1 MRRALIV
8 DDSRAMRLIV
18 GKVVKANGFETIE
31 AANGQEALLRLRE
44 SGDVPVD
51 LALVDWNMPV
61 MDGLSFVRAARAE
74 GFTTLP
80 IIMITTEGSKEYV
93 TRAMEAGANEYL
105 MKPFTKESL
114 RDKLTI
120 LGFSGFSGS
129 SDLLGVGTKQ

>member
-8 DDSRAMRLIV
+8 DDSRVMRRIV
-18 GKVVKANGFETIE
+18 GKVVKENGFETIE
-31 AANGQEALLRLRE
+31 AENGQEALLRLRE
-44 SGDVPVD
+44 GGDAPVA

-114 RDKLTI
+114 RDKLAI
-120 LGFSGFSGS
+120 LGFSSFSGF
-129 SDLLGVGTKQ
+129 LGVETTQ